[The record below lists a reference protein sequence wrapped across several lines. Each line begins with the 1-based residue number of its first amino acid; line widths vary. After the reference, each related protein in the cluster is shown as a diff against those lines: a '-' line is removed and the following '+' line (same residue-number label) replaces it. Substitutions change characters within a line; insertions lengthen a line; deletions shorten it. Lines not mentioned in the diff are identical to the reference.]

1 VAPDAFKGTYT
12 AGEVAAA
19 LAKGLREG
27 GADPVLRPIG
37 DGGEGTLEALLS
49 AWPGEFRTAPASD
62 PLGRTIEARYV
73 LLDDGATA
81 IVEAAE
87 ASGLTLV
94 AEDERDAWRA
104 STRGT
109 GELIVAAVRAGA
121 RRVIVT
127 VGGSATTDGG
137 AGALAAL
144 ADAFGGS
151 APIIDGGAGV
161 LAALAGLP
169 ELIVLCDVATPWERA
184 PSVFGPQKGAD
195 PATVTKLEQ
204 RMAGLAALAPRDPR
218 GVPHTG
224 AAGGLAGGL
233 WAYCNAELVPGAEF
247 VLDAIGFD
255 ALAAAA
261 DLVVTGEGALDEQTF
276 AGKAVGV
283 VAQRSARAGTPC
295 IAVVGTT
302 RLDDV
307 RARELGLA
315 AVEEATN
322 TTELRAAG
330 RRLAGRWLDR
340 DGRRGSA

>member
-19 LAKGLREG
+19 LAEGLLDG
-27 GADPVLRPIG
+27 GAEPVLRPIG

-49 AWPGEFRTAPASD
+49 AWPGEYRTAPASD
-62 PLGRTIEARYV
+62 PLGRPIEARYV

-94 AEDERDAWRA
+94 AEHERDAWRA

-109 GELIVAAVRAGA
+109 GELIAAAVEAGA

-144 ADAFGGS
+144 ADAQVR
-151 APIIDGGAGV
+151 PD
-161 LAALAGLP
+161 
-169 ELIVLCDVATPWERA
+169 LIVLCDVATPWEQA
-184 PSVFGPQKGAD
+184 ASVFGPQKGAD
-195 PATVTKLEQ
+195 PETVTRLEQ
-204 RMAGLAALAPRDPR
+204 RLADFAVRAPRDPR

-233 WAYCNAELVPGAEF
+233 WAYHGADLVPGADF

-261 DLVVTGEGALDEQTF
+261 ALVVTGEGALDEQTF
-276 AGKAVGV
+276 AGKAVGA
-283 VAQRSARAGTPC
+283 VAQRSARAATPC
-295 IAVVGTT
+295 VAVVGTA
-302 RLDDV
+302 RLDDA

-315 AVEEATN
+315 GVDEATDGA
-322 TTELRAAG
+322 ELRAAG
-330 RRLAGRWLDR
+330 RRLAYRWLD
-340 DGRRGSA
+340 GGVGRGSA

>member
-1 VAPDAFKGTYT
+1 MTPETALRCGVLVAPDAFKGTYT

-19 LAKGLREG
+19 LAEGLREG

-49 AWPGEFRTAPASD
+49 AWPGEFRTVPASD
-62 PLGRTIEARYV
+62 PLGRPIKARYALV
-73 LLDDGATA
+73 DDGATA

-94 AEDERDAWRA
+94 APRDRDAWRA

-109 GELIVAAVRAGA
+109 GELIAAAVRAGA
-121 RRVIVT
+121 RRVLVT

-144 ADAFGGS
+144 A
-151 APIIDGGAGV
+151 
-161 LAALAGLP
+161 LARVRP

-184 PSVFGPQKGAD
+184 ASVFGPQKGAN
-195 PATVTKLEQ
+195 PATVGRLEQ
-204 RMAGLAALAPRDPR
+204 RMAELAERAPRDPR
-218 GVPHTG
+218 GVPYTG

-233 WAYCNAELVPGAEF
+233 WAHCGAELVAGAEF

-283 VAQRSARAGTPC
+283 VAQRSARAATPC
-295 IAVVGTT
+295 VAVVGTA
-302 RLDDV
+302 RLDDA
-307 RARELGLA
+307 RAQELGLA
-315 AVEEATN
+315 EVDEATN
-322 TTELRAAG
+322 GTELRAAG
-330 RRLAGRWLDR
+330 RRLAYRWLD
-340 DGRRGSA
+340 GGVGRGSA